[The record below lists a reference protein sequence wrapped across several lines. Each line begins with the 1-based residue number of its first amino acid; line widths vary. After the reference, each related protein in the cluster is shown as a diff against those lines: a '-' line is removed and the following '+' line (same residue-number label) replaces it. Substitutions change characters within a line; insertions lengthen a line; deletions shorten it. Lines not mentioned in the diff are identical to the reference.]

1 MSGDGPIF
9 IGGTD
14 RAGKTLLSAI
24 LSSHSRISIPAVGS
38 NLWPLFYRQYGDL
51 ADPSNLDACLAAML
65 TYKHVRFLEPD
76 VDRLRRDF
84 AAGAPTYARLFALL
98 QQQSA
103 ERAGKPRWGDQTG
116 LVEGYADAV
125 FRAYGDA
132 VMIHMIRD
140 PRDRYEASLTMW
152 PDGQL
157 RVGGAAA
164 RWIYSARHALRN
176 AASFG
181 DRYRIVRYE
190 DLVREPERVVRE
202 LCAFLGERFEPEM
215 LDLGGMPTY
224 RDKLR
229 AGGDTGPD
237 GALISDAHV
246 GRYRGRIPP
255 AELAFLESR
264 ATSLMRRFGYELDA
278 PALRGGER
286 WRYRLVDVPLN
297 ELRMRAWL
305 ARQTVAQAAPRLW
318 GRRPPRHHRAA

>member
-38 NLWPLFYRQYGDL
+38 NMWPLFYRQHGDL
-51 ADPSNLDACLAAML
+51 AEPANLDACLAAML
-65 TYKHVRFLEPD
+65 AYKHVRFLEPD

-84 AAGAPTYARLFALL
+84 ALGRPTYARLFALM

-125 FRAYGDA
+125 LGAYESA

-152 PDGQL
+152 PEGQL

-164 RWIYSARHALRN
+164 RWIYSARHAVRN
-176 AASFG
+176 AERYG
-181 DRYRIVRYE
+181 DRYRVVRYE
-190 DLVREPERVVRE
+190 DLVRDPAGVVRE
-202 LCAFLGERFEPEM
+202 VCAFVGERYEPTM
-215 LDLGGMPTY
+215 LDLGGMPSY

-229 AGGDTGPD
+229 AGGEAGPD
-237 GALISDAHV
+237 GSLISDAHV

-255 AELAFLESR
+255 SELAFLEAR
-264 ATSLMRRFGYELDA
+264 AGTLMRRFGYKLDGPLLA
-278 PALRGGER
+278 GRDR

-297 ELRMRAWL
+297 DLRMRAWL
-305 ARQTVAQAAPRLW
+305 ARQGAAHAAPRIL